1 MGKKEGAVP
10 FFSLHPKL
18 RWQVQ
23 PIRADTCQPDGVPDV
38 YLIGDGNMGSFNGN
52 MGSRDG
58 NKGSQDGA
66 ETGIWVPDRT
76 VSRDAPCHFP

>member
-1 MGKKEGAVP
+1 
-10 FFSLHPKL
+10 
-18 RWQVQ
+18 
-23 PIRADTCQPDGVPDV
+23 
-38 YLIGDGNMGSFNGN
+38 MGSFNGN

-76 VSRDAPCHFP
+76 VSRDAPWHFP